1 MRTATG
7 VQQVCKAVRY
17 FWVMRGRLNRQ
28 ITGASKVAVR
38 DFATPMFM
46 TEVSVDQANNA
57 SGVSG
62 IDTWVVI
69 DQ

>member
-1 MRTATG
+1 
-7 VQQVCKAVRY
+7 
-17 FWVMRGRLNRQ
+17 MRGRLNRQ